1 MNGGRRLE
9 FEKLTKEEKD
19 KLREMFEPFE
29 CKPGEGAGLFDD
41 WKEWAPGFL
50 DQCTVPDRKGRN

>member
-1 MNGGRRLE
+1 ME

>member
-1 MNGGRRLE
+1 ME

-29 CKPGEGAGLFDD
+29 SKPGEGAGLFDD